1 MVLNDISIFYI
12 KYTYVYIMYNDI
24 YNIILCT
31 QMNKILRKVYNVHL
45 RSKALNKQCLQDCKL
60 L

>member
-1 MVLNDISIFYI
+1 
-12 KYTYVYIMYNDI
+12 MYNDI